1 MRIGISA
8 VVAALGLLLL
18 DAGGSLAA
26 EPVRARLV
34 QGTAGSAG
42 LHFQLEPGWKFYW
55 RQPGEG
61 GVPPRFD
68 WSGSRN
74 LAGVDVEWPAPRRM
88 SIGGVDLIG
97 YKGEV
102 VLPLRYQAHKAG
114 KPVTLKL
121 LAEFGVCK
129 EICVLRE
136 ERLTLTINPGEGP
149 AAALIERF
157 RADVPGNLAAAGL
170 EPPALRL
177 KEGKLLLRF
186 GPQAGLQAPDIFV
199 EGPAEYWFG
208 KPKLLPQGDG
218 GLELALPY
226 TPAAQPPVLGGL
238 RFTLV
243 DGRRSAEFTP

>member
-1 MRIGISA
+1 MRIGVWAFAAAFGLSLLNGA
-8 VVAALGLLLL
+8 V
-18 DAGGSLAA
+18 LAA
-26 EPVRARLV
+26 EPLRARLV
-34 QGTAGSAG
+34 QGAEGYAG
-42 LHFQLEPGWKFYW
+42 LHLRLEPGWKFYW

-68 WSGSRN
+68 WSGSGN
-74 LAGVDVEWPAPRRM
+74 LAAVAVEWPAPRRM
-88 SIGGVDLIG
+88 SISGIDLIG

-102 VLPLRYQAHKAG
+102 VLPLRVQAHKAA

-121 LAEFGVCK
+121 LAEFGICK

-136 ERLTLTINPGEGP
+136 ERLTLAMAAGEGP

-157 RADVPGNLAAAGL
+157 RAEVPGSLAAAGIQV
-170 EPPALRL
+170 PALQVRQ
-177 KEGKLLLRF
+177 GKLLLRF
-186 GPQAGLQAPDIFV
+186 GPEARLEAPDIFV

-208 KPKLLPQGDG
+208 RPKLLPQGDG
-218 GLELALPY
+218 SLELALPY
-226 TPAAQPPVLGGL
+226 TPAAQPPVPGAL